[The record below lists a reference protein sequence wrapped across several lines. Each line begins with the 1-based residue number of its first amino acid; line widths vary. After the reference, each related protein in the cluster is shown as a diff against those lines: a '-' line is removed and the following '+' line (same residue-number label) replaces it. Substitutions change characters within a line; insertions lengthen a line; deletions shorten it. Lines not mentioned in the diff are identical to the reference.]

1 VGQGKVLA
9 DARRWRPGHADN
21 PPDRLQAVPAGLDW
35 QFTGRPHQDAILA
48 SVNRPVP
55 LPAVVAATMLSR
67 GQALASGVGLDGSP
81 LQLRVVS
88 AAAVVP
94 GAPRQGV
101 IVDRRYAELAAGK
114 NIPQASQQVWLAPGD
129 QAVIVHRLRAAGVHV
144 QSVRSAAAIAAVFAR
159 QGPALASVLF
169 LADAAAAA
177 LLAVGAAI
185 LGLYLSA
192 RRRRYEY
199 AALTASGVRRGTLRR
214 AVLAELALVLGFG
227 TVIGVGAGL
236 IAAAMALRS
245 VPEFVHT
252 PAAPPLSYAPSPVPL
267 ALLLGTA
274 AGVLIVASV
283 AASAMLI
290 RGISL
295 DQLRETP
302 T

>member
-1 VGQGKVLA
+1 VGQGKVLT
-9 DARRWRPGHADN
+9 DARRWRPGHADH

-35 QFTGRPHQDAILA
+35 QFNARPHQDAILT
-48 SVNRPVP
+48 SVNRPYP
-55 LPAVVAATMLSR
+55 LPAVVSATMLND
-67 GQALASGVGLDGSP
+67 GQTLATGVGLDGSP

-88 AAAVVP
+88 AAAAVP

-114 NIPQASQQVWLAPGD
+114 NIPTVSQQVWLAPGD
-129 QAVIVHRLRAAGVHV
+129 QAAVEHRLRAAGVRV
-144 QSVRSAAAIAAVFAR
+144 LSVHSAAAVAAVFAR

-177 LLAVGAAI
+177 LLAAGAAI

-236 IAAAMALRS
+236 IAAVVALRS
-245 VPEFVHT
+245 VPEFVHA

-267 ALLLGTA
+267 VLLLGTA
-274 AGVLIVASV
+274 AGLLIVASV